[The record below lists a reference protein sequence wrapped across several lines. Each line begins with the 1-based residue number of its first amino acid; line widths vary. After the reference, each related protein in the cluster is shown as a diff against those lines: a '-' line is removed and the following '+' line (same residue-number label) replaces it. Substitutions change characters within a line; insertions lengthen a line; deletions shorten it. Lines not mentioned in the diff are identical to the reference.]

1 MAKKKTDRPRHV
13 SIYYEHLLYDLDF
26 MSNENAG
33 MILKMI
39 VWYAMGDERSEKE
52 IEKMERHINV
62 LPPNE
67 RGWLTSLYKR
77 LFKCIDDDIEA
88 YQDVCKKR
96 REAVNKRWEAKRSI
110 QMNTNVSTQNDN
122 NENTTISSEDDTKE
136 YESMQMNTSE
146 YQHNT
151 TQLNT
156 TRLNSTQLD
165 STVKE
170 EEEDACE
177 EKEKSEE
184 PLKANDFVRI
194 WNASIDGAL
203 KKSDTTPMKRLKVEE
218 LPSDAELRIRNA
230 LNIIEHD
237 LSEKDIERIC
247 EAQKLDRNRIS
258 MRNVAKWYMVM
269 AMKRYARVTMKS
281 RDSSFGSFN
290 WFVNYPL
297 RIKKLFNGDIQ

>member
-52 IEKMERHINV
+52 IEKMEKHINV

-96 REAVNKRWEAKRSI
+96 REAVNKRWEASRSI
-110 QMNTNVSTQNDN
+110 QKNTNVSTQNNN

-136 YESMQMNTSE
+136 YESIQMNTSE

-170 EEEDACE
+170 EEEEEDARE
-177 EKEKSEE
+177 EKKSEA
-184 PLKANDFVRI
+184 LSLDSFCDLWNGAIAKAKRKRDEVAMKPIAR
-194 WNASIDGAL
+194 
-203 KKSDTTPMKRLKVEE
+203 SD
-218 LPSDAELRIRNA
+218 LPSDAQERIAKA
-230 LNIIEHD
+230 LT
-237 LSEKDIERIC
+237 DIEGW
-247 EAQKLDRNRIS
+247 LDDQTLQRVFKASPVSRDASRTDI
-258 MRNVAKWYMVM
+258 AKWYMLI
-269 AMKRYARVTMKS
+269 AMNRLATASMKS
-281 RDSSFGSFN
+281 HDSSFGSFN
-290 WFVNYPL
+290 WFINYPK
-297 RIKKLFNGDIQ
+297 RIRKLFDGDIQ

>member
-1 MAKKKTDRPRHV
+1 MAKKKTDRPRHI

-122 NENTTISSEDDTKE
+122 NKNTTISSEDDTKE
-136 YESMQMNTSE
+136 NKSMQMNTSE

-151 TQLNT
+151 IQLNT
-156 TRLNSTQLD
+156 TQPNSTQLD
-165 STVKE
+165 STVEE

-177 EKEKSEE
+177 EERDFLEIELNSFVAYWN
-184 PLKANDFVRI
+184 KAITKAKKTRDVVHMKPIAVEDLPNDAQERIVEAVR
-194 WNASIDGAL
+194 SIMVWLDDQTIARVR
-203 KKSDTTPMKRLKVEE
+203 KACR
-218 LPSDAELRIRNA
+218 LPSKEMSR
-230 LNIIEHD
+230 ED
-237 LSEKDIERIC
+237 L
-247 EAQKLDRNRIS
+247 
-258 MRNVAKWYMVM
+258 AKWYML
-269 AMKRYARVTMKS
+269 AAIEKYSLANMKS
-281 RDSSFGSFN
+281 RDSSFGTFN
-290 WFVNYPL
+290 WFINYPM
-297 RIKKLFNGDIQ
+297 RIRKLFDGDIQ